1 MKRSILKIMGKILE
15 KYVNKKTFNDQS
27 GLKKLEDQNEQFSKS
42 FTHNISLIKSYLDK
56 SDDIVFRTLN
66 ISTLPSLKATLVFI
80 ENLVDNKVLESSV
93 LAPLTHGLAER
104 STDERAYL
112 FKHIEAIFESVFPN
126 MEIAKVKDSKSAVEN
141 ILLGNGILITEGYP
155 YTISF
160 NLAKGANREY
170 AEPMTEKVVKGPQ
183 SGFVEDISVN
193 TAMIRKR
200 LKSPN
205 LVIKELKIGRESRT
219 VVRVGYMDN
228 IADSNIVEELF
239 RRLEK
244 IDVDGIVGSS
254 EIEEYINDAP
264 TSLFQT
270 TFFTER
276 PDRVQAMLLEGR
288 VVIVCEETPFAIV
301 VPAIISDFF
310 ISSEDYYITPFFAT
324 FNRLI
329 SYLGALIVLFLPAT
343 YIALTTYHQESI
355 PTRLALTLA
364 GTRAGVPYP
373 AFVEALL
380 MEISFEALRQAG
392 VRLPTHVG
400 QAVSIVGAL
409 IIGQAAVEAGLVSP
423 AVIIV
428 VAATAI
434 FSFTLPYSNFSLI
447 LRLLRFVFM
456 ILAAILGIYGILAGA
471 MLLLFNLMSLRSF
484 GVPFMLPFAPF
495 AFEEMKDWVIRV
507 PHWNITKRSSHIASE
522 NLQKKASNLKPQP
535 LKGKE

>member
-1 MKRSILKIMGKILE
+1 MKRSILKILGKTLE
-15 KYVNKKTFNDQS
+15 RYSRKKAPNAQSDIMDLENK
-27 GLKKLEDQNEQFSKS
+27 NEQLSKS
-42 FTHNISLIKSYLDK
+42 YMHNIKTIQSYVHK

-66 ISTLPSLKATLVFI
+66 ISTLPSLRSTLIFI

-93 LAPLTHGLAER
+93 LTPSTLGLSER
-104 STDERAYL
+104 TPEERAYL
-112 FKHIEAIFESVFPN
+112 HKNIDAMFESIFPN
-126 MEIAKVKDSKSAVEN
+126 IEITKIKDLKSAVEN
-141 ILLGNGILITEGYP
+141 ILLGNGILIVEGYP
-155 YTISF
+155 YAISF
-160 NLAKGANREY
+160 NLAKGASREY

-183 SGFVEDISVN
+183 SGFVEDISAN

-200 LKSPN
+200 IKSPS
-205 LVIKELKIGRESRT
+205 LVVKELKIGRESRT
-219 VVRVGYMDN
+219 VVRVTYMDN
-228 IADSNIVEELF
+228 IADSKIVEELS
-239 RRLEK
+239 RRLK
-244 IDVDGIVGSS
+244 RIDVDGIVGSS
-254 EIEEYINDAP
+254 DIEEYINDAP

-276 PDRVQAMLLEGR
+276 PDRVQSMLLEGR
-288 VVIVCEETPFAIV
+288 VVLLVEETPFAIV
-301 VPAIISDFF
+301 VPAIVSDFF

-329 SYLGALIVLFLPAT
+329 SYLGALIVLFLPSL

-355 PTRLALTLA
+355 PTRLALTIA

-380 MEISFEALRQAG
+380 MEMAFEALRQAG

-400 QAVSIVGAL
+400 QTVSIVGAL

-447 LRLLRFVFM
+447 LRLIRFVFM
-456 ILAAILGIYGILAGA
+456 ILAAILGIYGILAGT
-471 MLLLFNLMSLRSF
+471 LVLLFNLMSLRSF

-495 AFEEMKDWVIRV
+495 AFEEMKDWFIRV
-507 PHWNITKRSSHIASE
+507 PHWNITKRSSHIASG